1 MTIILWSII
10 DQMQPFSWM
19 QGRYGLVNCFL
30 QKSGILVPESCFL
43 RSQGTAFTAIEEVKL
58 RLLQNGSIKYFAVWL
73 ICFSFDTIQT
83 G

>member
-19 QGRYGLVNCFL
+19 QGRYGLENCFL

-43 RSQGTAFTAIEEVKL
+43 RSQGTAFTLVEGVKSQL
-58 RLLQNGSIKYFAVWL
+58 FQKGSIKNFAGWL
-73 ICFSFDTIQT
+73 ICFSFDPI
-83 G
+83 